1 MNLIELRKI
10 LENFNED
17 KIEFDEPHISLRCE
31 ENNIK
36 KKQIIHFILY
46 ETRRL
51 SNFIEDRQNV
61 YKLYFKLSRRKQ
73 LKLIVDI
80 INPDK
85 LLVRTVKV
93 LDSKLYK
100 NIRFIKRRRY

>member
-36 KKQIIHFILY
+36 KKP
-46 ETRRL
+46 
-51 SNFIEDRQNV
+51 
-61 YKLYFKLSRRKQ
+61 
-73 LKLIVDI
+73 LKI
-80 INPDK
+80 
-85 LLVRTVKV
+85 
-93 LDSKLYK
+93 
-100 NIRFIKRRRY
+100 